1 MYRPSNSHPS
11 LATLYVDVDAYVA
24 GNPGLPQDSVR
35 AAATIHNAALDLA
48 RGAGDFAASYEQVDP
63 QAPTPYD
70 PGPTAVA
77 VDDITGAL
85 ATAYGPADRPSAEL
99 VRDRL
104 VRLAQ
109 IDPAHPM
116 AANWRILRDRCY
128 PYAESITDWPEV
140 EQAISAGLDAQR
152 SAATEAQWQEDAR
165 LARESEAARLA
176 DLEAKAKHDEEF
188 RAASLQGAPSG
199 YRGDDSASIVTT
211 SD

>member
-1 MYRPSNSHPS
+1 MYRPSNLHPS
-11 LATLYVDVDAYVA
+11 LETLYVDVDSYVA
-24 GNPGLPQDSVR
+24 DNPGLPQDSVR
-35 AAATIHNAALDLA
+35 AAATIHNTALDLA
-48 RGAGDFAASYEQVDP
+48 RGAGDYAAEYEQVD
-63 QAPTPYD
+63 ATSPYD

-77 VDDITGAL
+77 VDGITGAL
-85 ATAYGPADRPSAEL
+85 ASAYGPADRPDAEF

-104 VRLAQ
+104 ARLAQ

-116 AANWRILRDRCY
+116 VAHWRILRDRCY

-152 SAATEAQWQEDAR
+152 AAATEAQWQEDAR
-165 LARESEAARLA
+165 RAREAEDARLA
-176 DLEAKAKHDEEF
+176 EVAAKAKHDEEF